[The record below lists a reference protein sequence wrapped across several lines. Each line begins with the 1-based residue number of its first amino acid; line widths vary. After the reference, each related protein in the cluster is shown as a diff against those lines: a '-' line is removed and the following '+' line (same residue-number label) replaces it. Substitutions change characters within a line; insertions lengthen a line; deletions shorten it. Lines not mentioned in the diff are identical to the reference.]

1 MAQLETMGWEVEDKV
16 ARIAF
21 NVPGLLNA
29 MSNEAIR
36 DINIQ
41 YSNKL
46 CAAVFGVRRKYLKD
60 RRHFP

>member
-1 MAQLETMGWEVEDKV
+1 VEDKV